1 MLAWP
6 LVFMK
11 MFKIMNTFL
20 TLSFV
25 EAEQSDE
32 QLHQEIS
39 QVGLKKNSCGFF
51 FGDNF
56 VSVVYSLT

>member
-1 MLAWP
+1 MLGGCQMDFS
-6 LVFMK
+6 LVVHSFLGK
-11 MFKIMNTFL
+11 CLKYEKNL

-39 QVGLKKNSCGFF
+39 QVS
-51 FGDNF
+51 
-56 VSVVYSLT
+56 